1 MPEHGFGQKR
11 DDTEPAH
18 VPLLDGKTF
27 WTPEIAVNKRR
38 VKLQSEVIVNS
49 VADDELRDQTFQ
61 SLPGG
66 IGNFTI
72 VELKRAEIS
81 ELLGD
86 GGVEPGQETFSFGID
101 SSCGV

>member
-11 DDTEPAH
+11 DITEPAH
-18 VPLLDGKTF
+18 VPLVDGKTF

-49 VADDELRDQTFQ
+49 VADDELRDRTFQ
-61 SLPGG
+61 SLPSG
-66 IGNFTI
+66 IGDFAI
-72 VELKRAEIS
+72 VELKRAEIG

-86 GGVEPGQETFSFGID
+86 GCVEAGQGNFLFRH
-101 SSCGV
+101 